1 MSSTKSIRLER
12 YIQLLLAL
20 SALLFA
26 AVTPE
31 QRLGAAGGEQGSQ
44 GMQEKVAALKQSI
57 AQNQAA
63 LKQYT
68 WTEATEISLKG
79 EVKKRE
85 QKQCHY
91 GPDGKVQ
98 KTLIQSGDQAQQ
110 QQQPGRGRRG
120 GGRLKQAIVEHKVGE
135 MKDYMERVAAL
146 VQEYVPPDRERIQ
159 AAAAAGKVSIQPL
172 PAEGSATLT
181 FNDYLK
187 AGDSIV
193 LGFDSTAKKIRSYN
207 VRSYLDDPKD
217 DAVTLAV
224 TFASLPDGT
233 NYAQQAVLDV
243 PGKKIQVKVTNSD
256 YAKTGR

>member
-1 MSSTKSIRLER
+1 MLLTKSTSLKR

-31 QRLGAAGGEQGSQ
+31 RQSGAAGGKQGNQ

-57 AQNQAA
+57 AQDQAA

-68 WTEATEISLKG
+68 WTEATEISVKG

-85 QKQCHY
+85 QKQCQY

-98 KTLIQSGDQAQQ
+98 KTPIQSRDQAQQ
-110 QQQPGRGRRG
+110 QQQGGRRRRG
-120 GGRLKQAIVEHKVGE
+120 GHLKEAIVEHKVGE
-135 MKDYMERVAAL
+135 MKDYMGRVAAL
-146 VQEYVPPDRERIQ
+146 VQEYVPPDPQRIQ
-159 AAAAAGKVSIQPL
+159 AVAAAGKVSIQPL

-181 FNDYLK
+181 FEDYLK

-193 LGFDSTAKKIRSYN
+193 LGFDSSAKKIRSYN
-207 VRSYLDDPKD
+207 IRSYLDDPKD

-233 NYAQQAVLDV
+233 NYAQQTVLDV
-243 PGKKIQVKVTNSD
+243 PGKKIRVKVTNSG
-256 YAKTGR
+256 YAKTER